1 MIDRSASG
9 FVRKVVGLS
18 LVSAFTACSA
28 GGGGGGGETSSPP
41 SSAPPSVAATGS
53 PLGTA
58 VWLAGLKRASDPNS
72 LDGMYARLQPVL
84 DAALEVSPGTCFS
97 GIPAPFDG
105 PAYLVVVVAGSKA
118 ELDQLVAKAGEH
130 PLFESKA
137 TVMCLD

>member
-1 MIDRSASG
+1 MIDGSTSRL
-9 FVRKVVGLS
+9 VRKVVGLS
-18 LVSAFTACSA
+18 IVSAFTACSP
-28 GGGGGGGETSSPP
+28 GGGGGGATSSPP
-41 SSAPPSVAATGS
+41 PSARPSIAATGS

-58 VWLAGLKRASDPNS
+58 VWLAGLGRAADPNA